1 MSVDYPDY
9 ATPQAHAS
17 AIAGTGAPLLTL
29 SGPMLDTGN
38 VNIAAGATVTVLNG
52 FAITQLG
59 YDVNLILQEQTA
71 GTAGPLQVEM
81 NWIDALTGLR
91 TAREHWNILPGT
103 PGNAH
108 QVVGTGQTKG
118 DKLTVVV
125 TNNDTVAITY
135 RLIILQNSRLYPA
148 DFWRTD
154 ALPGF
159 SGLNAVD
166 ADVPSGLI
174 AWVSPNVAGAGG
186 TYAAVMPL
194 FAGQVHLHFESSS
207 NTNDAEVQ
215 VFPQIL
221 HPNVAIYDEYTAA
234 SPSGNLDDFLILPR
248 TQCRMVVTN
257 HNGAQQTLRAW
268 VTAA

>member
-1 MSVDYPDY
+1 MGTDYPDY
-9 ATPQAHAS
+9 ATPQAHAN

-29 SGPMLDTGN
+29 SSGMLDTGN
-38 VNIAAGATVTVLNG
+38 VTIAAGASATVLNG
-52 FAITQLG
+52 FPITQLG
-59 YDVNLILQEQTA
+59 YDVNLNLQEQVA

-81 NWIDALTGLR
+81 DWIDALTGLR

-108 QVVGTGQTKG
+108 QVVGTGPTKG

-135 RLIILQNSRLYPA
+135 RLIILQNSRLYPV

-159 SGLNAVD
+159 SGFNVVD
-166 ADVPSGLI
+166 ADVPSGLV
-174 AWVSPNVAGAGG
+174 AWLSQAVAATGG
-186 TYAAVMPL
+186 TYQAVMPL

-207 NTNDAEVQ
+207 SSNDAEVQ
-215 VFPQIL
+215 IFPQIL
-221 HPNVAIYDEYTAA
+221 HPNVAVYDEYTAP

-248 TQCRMVVTN
+248 TQCRVVVTN
-257 HNGAQQTLRAW
+257 HGSALQTLRVW
-268 VTAA
+268 MVAA